1 MEVTVKT
8 LRHELEV
15 NATPETLWRIWSD
28 PSRWGEWN
36 PDIDHVSL
44 KGPFATSRDP
54 NSRTGRSSSRPEDRF
69 RQDPGGN
76 TRTITGFWRESA
88 RPAGNLSGLR
98 VPVAAG
104 SP

>member
-1 MEVTVKT
+1 VKT
-8 LRHELEV
+8 LRYELEV

-54 NSRTGRSSSRPEDRF
+54 NSRTGRSSSRSEDRF
-69 RQDPGGN
+69 RRDRRWQYAHHYWLLEGERE
-76 TRTITGFWRESA
+76 TRR
-88 RPAGNLSGLR
+88 
-98 VPVAAG
+98 
-104 SP
+104 